1 MTMRNLLF
9 QLHWFLGITAGL
21 VLALVG
27 VTGAM
32 LSYEDA
38 VLRAINPGV
47 LSVPAQGRTRLAPAE
62 LLRRVQAAA
71 PGRPVQSLSLSTEA
85 DAPARV
91 GFAHAADAVPGPGG
105 RVRGESRLVDPY
117 DGRLLPPPRGEDF
130 FRTTMQLHR
139 WLAGGEVGKQIVGAS
154 TLALVFFC
162 VSGLYL
168 RWPRRWKSPRA
179 WLLFDPALTGR
190 RFLWHLHS
198 VVATWLL
205 VPYLVMALT
214 GLYWSYGWYREG
226 LYALSGA
233 PVPQRGGPLAGG
245 GERGRGETEGMPAAA
260 APLDLQA
267 AFQAFEARAGDW
279 TQVSLRLPE
288 RPGAPL
294 EFSYRTADSAHERA
308 TDRLVVDP
316 SDYSV
321 ASQALFADKTPGQRF
336 MSGIFPLHS
345 GAWFGPGGLALFC
358 LASLAMPLFAVT
370 GLQLYLDRRAK
381 KRAGRERRRQRERAA
396 ARRSAG

>member
-1 MTMRNLLF
+1 MMLRKVLF
-9 QLHWFLGITAGL
+9 QVHWFLGITAGL

-32 LSYEDA
+32 LSYEDT

-47 LSVPAQGRTRLAPAE
+47 LVVPAEGRQRLAPDE
-62 LLRRVQAAA
+62 LLARVQAAA
-71 PGRPVQSLSLSTEA
+71 PGKTLQSVSLSA
-85 DAPARV
+85 DPEAPARV
-91 GFAHAADAVPGPGG
+91 GFAPAPDAPAGPGG

-117 DGRLLPPPRGEDF
+117 DGRLLPDVRGEGF

-139 WLAGGEVGKQIVGAS
+139 WLATGEAGKQVVGAS
-154 TLALVFFC
+154 TVALVFFC
-162 VSGLYL
+162 LSGLYL
-168 RWPRRWKSPRA
+168 RWPRRWQSPRA

-205 VPYLVMALT
+205 LPYLVMALT

-233 PVPQRGGPLAGG
+233 EAPQRGGPPRAAGG
-245 GERGRGETEGMPAAA
+245 GAGGDAAPIGGDV
-260 APLDLQA
+260 APLDLQS
-267 AFQAFEARAGDW
+267 AFAVFETQAGEW
-279 TQVSLRLPE
+279 STVSLRLPE
-288 RPGAPL
+288 RPGAML
-294 EFSYRTADSAHERA
+294 EFSYRRADAAHERA
-308 TDRLVVDP
+308 NNRLVLDP
-316 SDYSV
+316 ADGRVQSHD
-321 ASQALFADKTPGQRF
+321 LFTDKPAGQRF
-336 MSGIFPLHS
+336 MAGIFPLHS
-345 GAWFGPGGLALFC
+345 GAWFGPVGLAVFC

-381 KRAGRERRRQRERAA
+381 KRAGRQRRRERERAA
-396 ARRSAG
+396 ARSAG

>member
-1 MTMRNLLF
+1 MLRNLLF
-9 QLHWFLGITAGL
+9 QVHWFLGITAGL

-47 LSVPAQGRTRLAPAE
+47 LVVPSEGRERLSPAG
-62 LLRRVQAAA
+62 LVALVQAAE
-71 PGRPVQSLSLSTEA
+71 PDKTLQSLTLSAEA
-85 DAPARV
+85 DAPVRV
-91 GFAHAADAVPGPGG
+91 GFAPTPGASAGPGG
-105 RVRGESRLVDPY
+105 RARGETRLVDPY
-117 DGRLLPPPRGEDF
+117 DGRFLPEVRGQDF

-139 WLAGGEVGKQIVGAS
+139 WLATGEVGKQIVGAS
-154 TLALVFFC
+154 TVALVFFC
-162 VSGLYL
+162 LSGLYL

-205 VPYLVMALT
+205 LPYLVMALT
-214 GLYWSYGWYREG
+214 GLYWSYGWYRDG

-233 PVPQRGGPLAGG
+233 QSPQRGGPARAAGDG
-245 GERGRGETEGMPAAA
+245 SREHAQAVAGEL
-260 APLDLQA
+260 APLDLQT
-267 AFQAFEARAGDW
+267 AFAIFETQAGEW
-279 TQVSLRLPE
+279 KTVPLRLPA
-288 RPGAPL
+288 RPGAML
-294 EFSYRTADSAHERA
+294 EFSYRRAEAAHDRATNRMELDPASGQVQAHELF
-308 TDRLVVDP
+308 TDQP
-316 SDYSV
+316 
-321 ASQALFADKTPGQRF
+321 AGQRF

-345 GAWFGPGGLALFC
+345 GAWFGPVGLAVFC

-381 KRAGRERRRQRERAA
+381 KRAGRQRRREREQAA